1 MAAEVQKVVVIQDAS
16 KDFVSSCAIQ
26 WVLQSLS
33 LKPGD
38 ELTLLSVLHQ
48 VNNPS
53 RLAGRLLGYRTKMD
67 SSSFIGTNQ
76 KVIEE
81 ELERKTEE
89 YRSKEEI
96 TMISN
101 MCKRLNVEFNMKVV
115 AGPSSKM
122 VAVEAAIRLGA
133 TWVILDRQMKKEKQF
148 FMEKLP
154 CGISRMKRNSVEQ
167 LRGPKAIGNISK
179 PVAKRPSKSS
189 HIRYDEMIP
198 GNPEEGLSPKKSP
211 SPRTSSFG
219 KEQDGCGD
227 PWSNYR
233 KSTSTSDLHLASR
246 VSTSTLG
253 NTDLFNPGFARNYDE
268 EESST
273 NAERGKAG
281 ERSPFPL
288 AEIQAR
294 DQKETH
300 NAGSPDEQKLHSYKD
315 DWIGECR
322 IDEEFKNSVCTGCKN
337 KRPTIG
343 WKRDFTYADLLA
355 ATDGFSDNNFL
366 SEGGFGSVYRGE
378 LNGLKIAVKQHKKAS
393 CQGEKEFESE
403 VHVLSKARHENLVML
418 LGSCSEGSKRLLVYE
433 YVCNGSLDHHLSK
446 HNRRP
451 LGWDKKIKIATGAAK
466 GLLYLHQNNIIHRD
480 VRPNNILVTHDHEAL
495 LGDFGLARTQHEN
508 SDRSSDTTRVVG
520 TLGYLAPEYAEN
532 GKVSTKT
539 DVYAFGVILLQLIT
553 GLRSTDKRLGGK
565 SLVGWARPLLK
576 ERNYPDLIDP
586 RNVDCHDVH
595 QLYWMVRVAE
605 KCLSR
610 DPHNRLTMD
619 AVVNALNSLNAANPV
634 CCIGDFSPA
643 QSESAG
649 SIPGSSESHGTVLA

>member
-101 MCKRLNVEFNMKVV
+101 MCKRLNVREDFRDHFVDDISQVEFNMKVV

-189 HIRYDEMIP
+189 HVRYDEMIP

-300 NAGSPDEQKLHSYKD
+300 NAGSPDEQKQHSYKD
-315 DWIGECR
+315 NWIGECR

-355 ATDGFSDNNFL
+355 ATDGFADNNFL
-366 SEGGFGSVYRGE
+366 SEE
-378 LNGLKIAVKQHKKAS
+378 
-393 CQGEKEFESE
+393 
-403 VHVLSKARHENLVML
+403 
-418 LGSCSEGSKRLLVYE
+418 
-433 YVCNGSLDHHLSK
+433 

-495 LGDFGLARTQHEN
+495 LGDFGLARTQHED

-553 GLRSTDKRLGGK
+553 GLTSTDKRLGGK

-634 CCIGDFSPA
+634 CCVGDFSPA